1 MLDQVLVK
9 VAPDIGLDLGTS
21 NTRLFMWGQGVVL
34 ETPSVVAVEQDGEN
48 PRLVAVGDEAK
59 RMLGRA
65 PEHIIAAH
73 PIRQGVIA
81 DYPLAEQLIQ
91 DCVRQATR
99 SRPLVRPRALLSV
112 PLSTTDAERQS
123 LQESARA
130 IGSREVMLIGK
141 GIAAAV
147 GAELPIHEPLGN
159 LVVDIG
165 GGLTEACVLSLGAL
179 VTYNTVPVAGTTLDQ
194 SITEWIRQRHNILI
208 GTQTAEEIKLTVGA
222 AMPFPSPRVIRVTG
236 RDLSTGIPQELD
248 VSTDDVVDAIRP
260 LLSLII
266 DGIRNLLSHLSPE
279 LAADIADQGLV
290 LTGGTA
296 LLAGLDQV
304 IGNELELP
312 VVTAEDP
319 RRASVLGIGAL
330 LSDPEA
336 LERLLL

>member
-1 MLDQVLVK
+1 M
-9 VAPDIGLDLGTS
+9 
-21 NTRLFMWGQGVVL
+21 
-34 ETPSVVAVEQDGEN
+34 
-48 PRLVAVGDEAK
+48 
-59 RMLGRA
+59 
-65 PEHIIAAH
+65 
-73 PIRQGVIA
+73 
-81 DYPLAEQLIQ
+81 
-91 DCVRQATR
+91 
-99 SRPLVRPRALLSV
+99 
-112 PLSTTDAERQS
+112 
-123 LQESARA
+123 
-130 IGSREVMLIGK
+130 
-141 GIAAAV
+141 
-147 GAELPIHEPLGN
+147 
-159 LVVDIG
+159 VVDIG